1 METWRSR
8 RCGYNSRWLNLF
20 WITQTKSL
28 VILFRSNPKKV
39 WQSKNTD
46 FLWEYCLFALKL
58 TETYFTPPGPSS
70 MCGEKYATLPI
81 SGQCGPMKLMS
92 LEEAQ
97 ARSLSPNHPVHRERQ
112 RENSLPDTSTATL
125 FHTVI
130 DISDSKYDR
139 FKSNLHD
146 DLCFYYSQNSSRLK
160 CLCLTVRR
168 KLSGKSKKWKS
179 IFNLGRSVDSKG
191 KLSRNGSVFIRAQG
205 ITGTGTIMWKDK
217 VIEHG
222 QT

>member
-1 METWRSR
+1 
-8 RCGYNSRWLNLF
+8 
-20 WITQTKSL
+20 
-28 VILFRSNPKKV
+28 
-39 WQSKNTD
+39 
-46 FLWEYCLFALKL
+46 
-58 TETYFTPPGPSS
+58 

-146 DLCFYYSQNSSRLK
+146 HLCFLSQSELFWTQMSLFD
-160 CLCLTVRR
+160 C
-168 KLSGKSKKWKS
+168 
-179 IFNLGRSVDSKG
+179 
-191 KLSRNGSVFIRAQG
+191 
-205 ITGTGTIMWKDK
+205 
-217 VIEHG
+217 
-222 QT
+222 